1 MQVDDGQFLPTF
13 LIVFHRWVATDVVM
27 AVLSK
32 ELLSSSQ
39 NQLEIVL
46 HTYQR

>member
-1 MQVDDGQFLPTF
+1 MQVDDGQIFPIF
-13 LIVFHRWVATDVVM
+13 LIVFHRWVATDVVI

-32 ELLSSSQ
+32 ELLSLSQ